1 MTTGENTVGDVFSA
15 GAAEFHSWSKVLW
28 DPVGE
33 ATADVAALTG
43 GESVLDACC
52 GAGASALPAA
62 RAVGAVGPTGR
73 VDAVDLADGLLAIG
87 ERRARE
93 EGLANLRF
101 HRHEVTS
108 WPVPGPGY
116 NVVQCGLGVFFF
128 PDVHR
133 DSAALTRML
142 RPGGRFVVTVWE
154 KGALGGWQAGAA
166 GRGPDGA
173 RPAPPAA
180 DGATGPDRYRRHPR
194 GLAEG
199 PGRERTPGRPAAV
212 RRPTVRRRAGSWPP
226 AAGHAPDAGRAVTG
240 RRPAGARRVH
250 RPAHRGR
257 GHRPRRTR
265 PDGHGPLR
273 RLTGRPDGAA
283 GRTP

>member
-15 GAAEFHSWSKVLW
+15 GAQEFHSWSRMLW

-33 ATADVAALTG
+33 ATADVAAPAG

-62 RAVGAVGPTGR
+62 RAVGAAGR

-93 EGLANLRF
+93 EGLANIRF

-116 NVVQCGLGVFFF
+116 DVVQCGLGVFFF
-128 PDVHR
+128 PDMDR

-154 KGALGGWQAGAA
+154 KGALGGWQSALRGAVLTERDLPRPPQMEQLARIDTAGTLAA
-166 GRGPDGA
+166 WLTDLGGSEPRVVQRHFEAPLSPETGWELATGSGA
-173 RPAPPAA
+173 RRML
-180 DGATGPDRYRRHPR
+180 DG
-194 GLAEG
+194 LS
-199 PGRERTPGRPAAV
+199 PAAV
-212 RRPTVRRRAGSWPP
+212 ERVRAEF
-226 AAGHAPDAGRAVTG
+226 T
-240 RRPAGARRVH
+240 
-250 RPAHRGR
+250 
-257 GHRPRRTR
+257 T
-265 PDGHGPLR
+265 
-273 RLTGRPDGAA
+273 RLTADPVTDLDVRVLTGTARFPG
-283 GRTP
+283 

>member
-15 GAAEFHSWSKVLW
+15 GAEEFHSWSRVLW
-28 DPVGE
+28 DPVGG

-62 RAVGAVGPTGR
+62 RAVGAAGR

-93 EGLANLRF
+93 EGLANIRF

-108 WPVPGPGY
+108 WSVPGSGY
-116 NVVQCGLGVFFF
+116 DVVQCGLGVFFF
-128 PDVHR
+128 PDMDR

-154 KGALGGWQAGAA
+154 KGALGGWQTALRGAVLTE
-166 GRGPDGA
+166 RDLPRPPQTEQLRPWGPTEQ
-173 RPAPPAA
+173 P
-180 DGATGPDRYRRHPR
+180 
-194 GLAEG
+194 LALS
-199 PGRERTPGRPAAV
+199 T
-212 RRPTVRRRAGSWPP
+212 
-226 AAGHAPDAGRAVTG
+226 
-240 RRPAGARRVH
+240 
-250 RPAHRGR
+250 
-257 GHRPRRTR
+257 
-265 PDGHGPLR
+265 
-273 RLTGRPDGAA
+273 
-283 GRTP
+283 